1 MIAEFLGL
9 RGRHLGC
16 HWWCRLRMWQG
27 GVREDVAEGVVWDVS
42 AGV

>member
-16 HWWCRLRMWQG
+16 HWEG
-27 GVREDVAEGVVWDVS
+27 VAEGVVWDVS